1 MTTKC
6 HSFRQVRYADSCQGY
21 PCLAAAG
28 QDDVIVGD
36 WSGSLVRV
44 RLSPF
49 AVAKTVF
56 AAGRILGTTLV
67 NNTFRSLSP
76 APDDPGRCAV
86 ATRGAHAVVWDGASG
101 TVRPVAPEAGPVH
114 SVAWLGSRQLLLGT
128 GDYSLGSGAGRQ
140 ARLEV
145 WHPDGDEPSC
155 VGRVA
160 LPGTCVDAIAV
171 AEDGPRQIVAFS
183 GLRSQ
188 DRGFVS
194 VLDAASLLPVS
205 VFDLPVA
212 MAGRVECT
220 EELILVSNAGA
231 VRAISRADGGEKW
244 CHETA
249 SETTDFAYDADSHQ
263 LLLSTGEL
271 IAAGRGRVLAT
282 WPVLDGCCCVR
293 PRPEG
298 GFVGVSKSGMIGVWN
313 VEP

>member
-6 HSFRQVRYADSCQGY
+6 HSFRQVRFTENCQGY
-21 PCLAAAG
+21 PCLAAVSH
-28 QDDVIVGD
+28 DEVIVGD
-36 WSGSLVRV
+36 WSGNLVRV

-49 AVAKTVF
+49 AVETRVF
-56 AAGRILGTTLV
+56 AAGRIFGTTPV
-67 NNTFRSLSP
+67 NNPFRSLSP

-86 ATRGAHAVVWDGASG
+86 ATRGAHAVVWDCENG
-101 TVRPVAPEAGPVH
+101 TLRQVAANVGPVH
-114 SVAWLGSRQLLLGT
+114 SVAWLDSTHLLLGT
-128 GDYSLGSGAGRQ
+128 GDYSLGPGAGRQ

-145 WHPDGDEPSC
+145 WHLDGDEPSC

-171 AEDGPRQIVAFS
+171 AEDGPRRIAAFS
-183 GLRSQ
+183 GLKSQ
-188 DRGFVS
+188 DRGFLT
-194 VLDAASLLPVS
+194 VLDAASLLPIS
-205 VFDLPVA
+205 VFDFPFA

-220 EELILVSNAGA
+220 EDLILVSNGGT
-231 VRAISRADGGEKW
+231 VRAICRENGGEKW

-249 SETTDFAYDADSHQ
+249 NEATDFAYDADSHQ

-271 IAAGRGRVLAT
+271 ISAGRGRVLAT
-282 WPVLDGCCCVR
+282 WPVLGGCCCVR

-298 GFVGVSKSGMIGVWN
+298 GFVGVSKSGMIGVWD

>member
-6 HSFRQVRYADSCQGY
+6 RSFSQARYTGNCQGY
-21 PCLAAAG
+21 PCLAAVT
-28 QDDVIVGD
+28 QDEVIVGD
-36 WSGSLVRV
+36 WSGNLVRV
-44 RLSPF
+44 RVSPF
-49 AVAKTVF
+49 AVVKTVF
-56 AAGRILGTTLV
+56 AAGRILGSTPV
-67 NNTFRSLSP
+67 NNIFRSLTP
-76 APDDPGRCAV
+76 APDDAGRCAV
-86 ATRGAHAVVWDGASG
+86 ATSGAHAVVWDGGSG
-101 TVRPVAPEAGPVH
+101 TVRHVAPEDGPVH
-114 SVAWLGSRQLLLGT
+114 SVAWLGSGHLLLGT
-128 GDYSLGSGAGRQ
+128 GDYSLGPGAGRQ

-155 VGRVA
+155 VERVA
-160 LPGTCVDAIAV
+160 LPGTCVDAVAV
-171 AEDGPRQIVAFS
+171 ADDGPRRIVAFS
-183 GLRSQ
+183 GLGSQ

-194 VLDAASLLPVS
+194 VLDAATLLPIS
-205 VFDLPVA
+205 VFDLPFA

-220 EELILVSNAGA
+220 EELILVSSRGA

-249 SETTDFAYDADSHQ
+249 SELTDFAYDADSHQ

-271 IAAGRGRVLAT
+271 ISAGRGRVLAT

-298 GFVGVSKSGMIGVWN
+298 GFVGVSKSGMIGVWD